1 MLILGAAV
9 LFILIAVNAG
19 LYFWGKKRKKISKK
33 TASNVLSA
41 SAVMVLLSVFLVSV
55 GTVVL
60 TINKAHAVEPAAAVE
75 TVKAPAPVQGV
86 NGLGL
91 VAAGIAVGVGCIGGG
106 IAVGMSAAAA
116 IGAISENPKMFG
128 NAIVFVGLAEGVA
141 IYGVVIAIMI
151 LNKL

>member
-1 MLILGAAV
+1 MLVLGLAV
-9 LFILIAVNAG
+9 LFILVAVNAG
-19 LYFWGKKRKKISKK
+19 LYFWGKRKKRLSNK
-33 TASNVLSA
+33 TASSVLKA
-41 SAVMVLLSVFLVSV
+41 SAGLVLASVFLVSI
-55 GTVVL
+55 GTVMLSV
-60 TINKAHAVEPAAAVE
+60 NKLHAAEKVAGEQVQA
-75 TVKAPAPVQGV
+75 TTPVQGV

-91 VAAGIAVGVGCIGGG
+91 IAAGLAVGIGCIGGG

>member
-1 MLILGAAV
+1 MLILALTI
-9 LFILIAVNAG
+9 LFILVGVNTG
-19 LYFWGKKRKKISKK
+19 LYFWGKRKKKLTK
-33 TASNVLSA
+33 RTASSVLKA
-41 SAVMVLLSVFLVSV
+41 SAALVLISVFLVTIGTIMLSV
-55 GTVVL
+55 
-60 TINKAHAVEPAAAVE
+60 NKLHATTPSAGVQVQ
-75 TVKAPAPVQGV
+75 APAPVAPV

-91 VAAGIAVGVGCIGGG
+91 IAAGLAVGIGCIGGG
-106 IAVGMSAAAA
+106 IAVGMSGAAA